1 MNAAFVGTSK
11 GLSMKN
17 LNLKHQSNV
26 RAGNF
31 KAKMRRVVML
41 YMPLTI
47 ALCAL
52 LQVTSA
58 FSADYPEVPRPIDFQ
73 TQDVDFTSEG
83 YDASF
88 SDLSVAPLS
97 RAKAK
102 GSRHLGKA
110 LREIGRV
117 DLTGTALSG
126 AALASN
132 IRPSGNLDM
141 TTLEEPLGGQFES
154 GVLEQR
160 GLENGGR
167 FETNGFESPLKGWF
181 GSNPEVPVAFKYRH
195 PVRR

>member
-1 MNAAFVGTSK
+1 
-11 GLSMKN
+11 MKN
-17 LNLKHQSNV
+17 LNLKHQSNAWV
-26 RAGNF
+26 GNF
-31 KAKMRRVVML
+31 NAKTRRVVML
-41 YMPLTI
+41 HMPLTI

-52 LQVTSA
+52 LQATSA
-58 FSADYPEVPRPIDFQ
+58 FATDYPEVPRPIDFQ
-73 TQDVDFTSEG
+73 AQDVGFTSEG

-88 SDLSVAPLS
+88 SDLSVTPLS

-126 AALASN
+126 ATLASN

-181 GSNPEVPVAFKYRH
+181 GSNPEVPAAFKYRH